1 MSQSITL
8 KELLVAG
15 LGLLGIGLER
25 LLNAY
30 LIGSQATDFSM
41 RFFIGALF
49 STAGGLLLV
58 LAVYMRTR
66 R

>member
-1 MSQSITL
+1 MSHSITL

-30 LIGSQATDFSM
+30 LIGSQAGDLST
-41 RFFIGALF
+41 RFLIGVLCSA
-49 STAGGLLLV
+49 AGGLLLV
-58 LAVYMRTR
+58 LAVYMHTR